1 MQSVILEIAA
11 RHFLRILI
19 IVSVLVLYI
28 GHNMPGGG
36 FIGGLIL
43 GSAFV
48 IYAMAFGVEETRAV
62 LRFNPLSFIST
73 GLLLALGSGI
83 VAIFSGQTFLTGQW
97 FELFPNSKFAL
108 KLGTPLLFDVGVYF
122 TVAGM
127 LTLVVFSI
135 KGE

>member
-11 RHFLRILI
+11 RHFLRILVVI
-19 IVSVLVLYI
+19 SVLVLYI
-28 GHNMPGGG
+28 GHNLPGGG

-48 IYAMAFGVEETRAV
+48 IYAMAFSVEET
-62 LRFNPLSFIST
+62 
-73 GLLLALGSGI
+73 
-83 VAIFSGQTFLTGQW
+83 LTGQW
-97 FELFPNSKFAL
+97 VEIFPDSAFAL

>member
-1 MQSVILEIAA
+1 MQSVILKIAG
-11 RHFLRILI
+11 RHFLRILVI
-19 IVSVLVLYI
+19 ISVVVLYI
-28 GHNMPGGG
+28 GHNLPGGG

-48 IYAMAFGVEETRAV
+48 IYAMAFGVDETRSA
-62 LRFNPLSFIST
+62 LRFDPLAFIAI
-73 GLLLALGSGI
+73 GLLLALASGLF
-83 VAIFSGQTFLTGQW
+83 ALLSGQTFLTGQW
-97 FELFPNSKFAL
+97 FELFPNSTFAL

-135 KGE
+135 KEE

>member
-1 MQSVILEIAA
+1 MQSIILKIAA
-11 RHFLRILI
+11 RHFLRIL
-19 IVSVLVLYI
+19 VVTSVVVLYI
-28 GHNMPGGG
+28 GHNLPGGG

-43 GSAFV
+43 GSAFI
-48 IYAMAFGVEETRAV
+48 IYAMAFGVDETRAV
-62 LRFNPLSFIST
+62 LRFDPLDFISF
-73 GLLLALGSGI
+73 GLLLAVGSGLF
-83 VAIFSGQTFLTGQW
+83 ALFSGQNFLTGKW
-97 FELFPNSKFAL
+97 FELFPGTDFAL

>member
-1 MQSVILEIAA
+1 MESIILKIAA
-11 RHFLRILI
+11 RHFLRIL
-19 IVSVLVLYI
+19 VLTSVVVLYI
-28 GHNMPGGG
+28 GHNLPGGG

-48 IYAMAFGVEETRAV
+48 IHTMANGVDETRAV
-62 LRFNPLSFIST
+62 LRFDPLTFIAI
-73 GLLLALGSGI
+73 GLLLALGSGFF
-83 VAIFSGQTFLTGQW
+83 ALFSNETFMTGQW
-97 FELFPNSKFAL
+97 FELFPGTEFAL